1 MQAGGAGIELQYN
14 SIVVFFSPTWSYQDY
29 EQAMGRAYRNG
40 QKNKVTVYQFI
51 TENTIEEKVYKS
63 LKIKKDFS
71 MHLLNKEDLGGLE

>member
-1 MQAGGAGIELQYN
+1 
-14 SIVVFFSPTWSYQDY
+14 
-29 EQAMGRAYRNG
+29 MGRAYRNG